1 MAKKER
7 TPEDM
12 LRQFIPGSTLEPL
25 LNLLAMARDGGDEF
39 DPEQEV
45 ELIKIGKTLQA
56 AGAAME
62 SAPKDRWYDVY
73 IGILDCKTQFLRGCK
88 VTVVDPSEPKTTT
101 EPAHY
106 KLKADAV
113 FEICPPHEYPDLY
126 TLIPSS
132 TTTTAPKKRGQVAV
146 EILDEA
152 YAVADAPAKHGNTF
166 QPTRTKAKAKRKT
179 IAAADVP
186 PVAQAEID
194 DLFHGGGDTAHR
206 EVAV

>member
-7 TPEDM
+7 TPEEM
-12 LRQFIPGSTLEPL
+12 LRQFIPGATLEPL

-88 VTVVDPSEPKTTT
+88 VTVVDPSEPKTTF

-106 KLKADAV
+106 ELKADAV

-126 TLIPSS
+126 TLIPAN
-132 TTTTAPKKRGQVAV
+132 TTTAAPKKRGHVAV

-152 YAVADAPAKHGNTF
+152 YAVADAPAK
-166 QPTRTKAKAKRKT
+166 PKAKAKRKPRREVT
-179 IAAADVP
+179 AADVAA
-186 PVAQAEID
+186 VSQAEID
-194 DLFHGGGDTAHR
+194 ELFPGGGDTANR
-206 EVAV
+206 QIAAD